1 MSSFRE
7 TLRPSPEHQ
16 VQRERAYELYLRHT
30 REFKP
35 LFLDYLAEEH
45 RALKKAFP
53 NVSFF
58 SRARIKSPR
67 SYMGKV
73 DKYLA
78 KGETSIPI
86 YDILAEKHII
96 EAVGDDYSENTCIS
110 ACYSFLKFLEA
121 FQKEHSFLEVP
132 ERLKDY
138 IKSPKGNGYQSL
150 HSSSFYSSLPDFH
163 METQIK
169 TASMEELAKNGEA
182 SHSKNYK
189 KRTIESQPYR
199 SVPTYIVINDIL
211 NPPVMEMS
219 FKECFQYY
227 YGIPY
232 EEYIQSKASTKESSL
247 I

>member
-45 RALKKAFP
+45 MALKKAFP

-78 KGETSIPI
+78 K
-86 YDILAEKHII
+86 
-96 EAVGDDYSENTCIS
+96 DYSENTCIS
-110 ACYSFLKFLEA
+110 ACYSFFKFLEA

-163 METQIK
+163 IETQIK

-232 EEYIQSKASTKESSL
+232 EEYIQSKASTKESNL